1 MVLSFNDRIGLQ
13 LFASNEFVYIFVYN
27 LWHVSVATKCVFYF
41 DQSVSVPLEFVS
53 YLDKLLGIHYTTVGK
68 YNFFDQLCFY

>member
-1 MVLSFNDRIGLQ
+1 MACFCAI
-13 LFASNEFVYIFVYN
+13 
-27 LWHVSVATKCVFYF
+27 KCVLYF
-41 DQSVSVPLEFVS
+41 DQSVSVPHEFVS